1 MESSDTLKRTDSAS
15 PSMNPISP
23 TTLDNL
29 SMNLRER
36 NYDDYKF
43 NDEISSPL
51 LGPKTP
57 RSNRRVLDSRGSAS
71 PMLPYRYLQT
81 PKRSP
86 TKPPVSPS
94 KNYSELVNRQR
105 AAARGSP
112 MKQRLGTEEM
122 YKWSSS
128 AQIDSLKDENAKLH
142 RDLEKADFHRKENA
156 RLQKELDKLENLKAE
171 HLQLE
176 KDKQHWKIQ
185 SDRCEEEIKR
195 LKATLE
201 LKDAKLTHQKLEIER
216 LTKLKREQ
224 ASTIAENSRKINEL
238 KRCKDLGLEH
248 CSKLE
253 TYVDIYAGQIEE
265 LRLYNKYLKEK
276 LRDQKE
282 YGFGKTGDSLNKQ
295 VQTERRNRDVALEGS
310 PSLLKE
316 STKESASRKEYDP
329 SPAFQ
334 ASDNSDSIAEKV
346 ASMLLGKIGTENSG
360 AKGNEPLRSGEN
372 LDVEQLADALLRRLT
387 EVESIIPRREG
398 QKFSRQGSSS
408 ESWRTDSADTHQLRR
423 PDVESVDHL
432 SKDDTPSVSKSVEE
446 LRKEVEQIKLMAQS
460 WASSEDNKG
469 EHAASVNNC
478 DTKLNALAQ
487 KTNPVQDNGSKH
499 QSQIN
504 DPVDLLDKSQS
515 GSRNL
520 SSAKSNVQTQ
530 TYSIPTK
537 NLNVTKDTL
546 QVKDDSEQG
555 ATTKCER
562 FNIDKSTQT
571 LNSVPFTAQAGYH
584 DSSYPKSNEECQ
596 RDPSKFEQAEI
607 DPQFAHNKSSDK
619 LSLQHEFY
627 TMNPRDSMC
636 VCHQCQA
643 IDDYTNSRKTWVA

>member
-1 MESSDTLKRTDSAS
+1 MESSGTLKRTESAS

-43 NDEISSPL
+43 NDDISSPL
-51 LGPKTP
+51 LETP
-57 RSNRRVLDSRGSAS
+57 RSSRRVLDSRGSTS
-71 PMLPYRYLQT
+71 PILPYRYLHT

-86 TKPPVSPS
+86 KKALISPS

-105 AAARGSP
+105 ATARGSP
-112 MKQRLGTEEM
+112 IKQRLGTEEM
-122 YKWSSS
+122 HKWSSS

-142 RDLEKADFHRKENA
+142 RDLEKADFHRKENV

-171 HLQLE
+171 HLELE

-185 SDRCEEEIKR
+185 SERSEEEMKH
-195 LKATLE
+195 LKASLQ
-201 LKDAKLTHQKLEIER
+201 LKDAKLTQQQLEIER

-224 ASTIAENSRKINEL
+224 ASTIAENNRKINEL
-238 KRCKDLGLEH
+238 RRCKDLGLEH

-295 VQTERRNRDVALEGS
+295 VQTEWRNRDVALEGN

-316 STKESASRKEYDP
+316 STKESASRKESDP

-334 ASDNSDSIAEKV
+334 VSDNSDSIAEKV
-346 ASMLLGKIGTENSG
+346 ASILLGKIRTENSG
-360 AKGNEPLRSGEN
+360 SKGNEPLRNGEN
-372 LDVEQLADALLRRLT
+372 LDVERLADALIKRLT
-387 EVESIIPRREG
+387 EVEPIMSRSEG

-408 ESWRTDSADTHQLRR
+408 ESMRTDSADTHQFRQ

-460 WASSEDNKG
+460 WASNGVNKG

-478 DTKLNALAQ
+478 DAKLNALAQ
-487 KTNPVQDNGSKH
+487 KTNPVQDTGSKH
-499 QSQIN
+499 QPQIN
-504 DPVDLLDKSQS
+504 DPVDLLDKAQS
-515 GSRNL
+515 GSL
-520 SSAKSNVQTQ
+520 HPSTVKSNAQTQ

-537 NLNVTKDTL
+537 NLNVTKDTP
-546 QVKDDSEQG
+546 QAKDDSRQG
-555 ATTKCER
+555 AITKRER
-562 FNIDKSTQT
+562 LNIDKGTQT
-571 LNSVPFTAQAGYH
+571 LNSVPFTTQAENH
-584 DSSYPKSNEECQ
+584 DSSYPKSKEECQ
-596 RDPSKFEQAEI
+596 RDSNKFEQAEI
-607 DPQFAHNKSSDK
+607 DPRFAHIKSSDNH
-619 LSLQHEFY
+619 SLQHEFY